1 MFQRLSVSIKHNAH
15 IIFLCLSWY
24 FISSLASQVTKRVLT
39 VCPLPLFLGEF
50 QFIYTAMLAW
60 CSCFIAY
67 SFPSFYRI
75 FPMGTFPEYYSSDRE
90 AGRMVRKPSKLGS
103 LIIPPSRPII
113 QTVLPLGLFQFV
125 GKYFGHTA
133 TSLVP
138 VSTVASIKTLSPMF
152 ILLLQKLLKISTLK
166 ITLTLIFSLCT
177 LVLGVWIIVQEDNRL
192 PVSSNDPSEFSK
204 YGITCAMISMFIF
217 VLQNIYGKAVFTY
230 KSQTNGSP
238 TGSGFSRQES
248 PLPIYEKLDEK
259 LVTENKPK
267 SYDKL
272 TLMIYISLVGFCLS
286 FGWFTVLE
294 FPVLFNYFFQINSS
308 STVIQAFPVSLF
320 LLNGTFHFIQAMIT
334 FHLLGEVSTLTYS
347 IANLM
352 KRFAIIA
359 VSWVFIGRGITWL
372 QVFGLVLNTLGLF
385 LYERC
390 TSQSK
395 TKAKLRPE

>member
-15 IIFLCLSWY
+15 IILLCISWY
-24 FISSLASQVTKRVLT
+24 FISSLASQVTKQVLT
-39 VCPLPLFLGEF
+39 ACPLPLFLGEF
-50 QFIYTAMLAW
+50 QFIYTAALAW

-67 SFPSFYRI
+67 NFPRFYRI
-75 FPMGTFPEYYSSDRE
+75 FPKGTFPEYYSNNGDTNS
-90 AGRMVRKPSKLGS
+90 MVRKPSKIS
-103 LIIPPSRPII
+103 ALIISPSRPIVL
-113 QTVLPLGLFQFV
+113 TVLPLGLFQFV

-152 ILLLQKLLKISTLK
+152 ILLLQKILKISTLK
-166 ITLTLIFSLCT
+166 VTLTLVFSLCT
-177 LVLGVWIIVQEDNRL
+177 LALGVWIIVQQDNRL
-192 PVSSNDPSEFSK
+192 PASSNDLREFSK
-204 YGITCAMISMFIF
+204 YGIICAIISMFIF
-217 VLQNIYGKAVFTY
+217 VLQNIYGKKVFTFR
-230 KSQTNGSP
+230 SQTDGTKSHSGS
-238 TGSGFSRQES
+238 SRQES
-248 PLPIYEKLDEK
+248 PLPMYEKSNEK
-259 LVTENKPK
+259 LITNNKPK

-286 FGWFTVLE
+286 FFWFIVLE
-294 FPVLFNYFFQINSS
+294 FPVLYKYFSQINDSPTIIHS
-308 STVIQAFPVSLF
+308 FPVYLF
-320 LLNGTFHFIQAMIT
+320 LLNGTFHFMQAMIT

-359 VSWVFIGRGITWL
+359 VSWVFIGRRITWL
-372 QVFGLVLNTLGLF
+372 QVFGLILNTLGLF

-395 TKAKLRPE
+395 IKLKLRPE

>member
-1 MFQRLSVSIKHNAH
+1 MLQRLSVSIKHNAH
-15 IIFLCLSWY
+15 IIFLCISWY
-24 FISSLASQVTKRVLT
+24 FISSLASQVTKQVLT

-50 QFIYTAMLAW
+50 QFIYTAILAW
-60 CSCFIAY
+60 LTCYIAY
-67 SFPSFYRI
+67 RYPGFYRI
-75 FPMGTFPEYYSSDRE
+75 FPRGTFPEYYSYDRE
-90 AGRMVRKPSKLGS
+90 TNHMMRKPSKLIT
-103 LIIPPSRPII
+103 LIIAPSKPIL

-152 ILLLQKLLKISTLK
+152 ILLLQKILKISTLK
-166 ITLTLIFSLCT
+166 VTFTLILSLCT
-177 LVLGVWIIVQEDNRL
+177 LVLGVWIIVQEDNRS
-192 PVSSNDPSEFSK
+192 PPSSNDLKEFSK
-204 YGITCAMISMFIF
+204 YGIICAMISMFIF
-217 VLQNIYGKAVFTY
+217 VLQNIYGKTVFTY
-230 KSQTNGSP
+230 KSQTDDSQNN
-238 TGSGFSRQES
+238 SGFSRQES

-259 LVTENKPK
+259 LVAKNNPK

-272 TLMIYISLVGFCLS
+272 TLMIYISVVGFCLS
-286 FGWFTVLE
+286 FGWFITLE
-294 FPVLFNYFFQINSS
+294 FPVLFKYFFQIDTLSP
-308 STVIQAFPVSLF
+308 VIQAFPVSLF

-334 FHLLGEVSTLTYS
+334 FHLLGEISTLTYS

-359 VSWVFIGRGITWL
+359 VSWIFIGRRITML
-372 QVFGLVLNTLGLF
+372 QVSGLVLNTLGLF

-395 TKAKLRPE
+395 TKVKLRPE

>member
-1 MFQRLSVSIKHNAH
+1 MFQRLSVSIRHNAH
-15 IIFLCLSWY
+15 IIFLCICWY
-24 FISSLASQVTKRVLT
+24 FISSLASQVTKQVLT

-67 SFPSFYRI
+67 NYPKFYHI
-75 FPMGTFPEYYSSDRE
+75 FPKGTFPEYYGNGGDSN
-90 AGRMVRKPSKLGS
+90 RMMRKPSKLSS
-103 LIIPPSRPII
+103 LIISPSRPIL

-166 ITLTLIFSLCT
+166 VTLTLTFSLCT
-177 LVLGVWIIVQEDNRL
+177 LVFGVWIIVQEDNRL
-192 PVSSNDPSEFSK
+192 PASANDLKEFSN
-204 YGITCAMISMFIF
+204 YGIICAVISMFIF
-217 VLQNIYGKAVFTY
+217 VLQNIYGKTVFTY
-230 KSQTNGSP
+230 RSQNYSSQTNSGS
-238 TGSGFSRQES
+238 SRQDS
-248 PLPIYEKLDEK
+248 PLPIYEKSNEQPAM
-259 LVTENKPK
+259 ENVPK

-286 FGWFTVLE
+286 FCWFITLE
-294 FPVLFNYFFQINSS
+294 FPILFKYFLGTDNSV
-308 STVIQAFPVSLF
+308 TVIQTFPVSLL

-359 VSWVFIGRGITWL
+359 VSWVFIGRRITWL
-372 QVFGLVLNTLGLF
+372 QIVGLVLNTLGLF

-395 TKAKLRPE
+395 TKIKFRPE

>member
-1 MFQRLSVSIKHNAH
+1 MFQRLSISIRHNAH
-15 IIFLCLSWY
+15 IIFLCICWY
-24 FISSLASQVTKRVLT
+24 FISSLASQVTKQVLT

-67 SFPSFYRI
+67 KYQKFYHI
-75 FPMGTFPEYYSSDRE
+75 FPKGTFPEYYGN
-90 AGRMVRKPSKLGS
+90 AGDSNRMMRKPSKLSS
-103 LIIPPSRPII
+103 LIISPSRPIL

-166 ITLTLIFSLCT
+166 VTLTLTFSLCT
-177 LVLGVWIIVQEDNRL
+177 LVFGVWIIVQEDNRL
-192 PVSSNDPSEFSK
+192 PASSSDLREFSN
-204 YGITCAMISMFIF
+204 YGIICAVISMFIF
-217 VLQNIYGKAVFTY
+217 VLQNIYGKTVFTFRSQ
-230 KSQTNGSP
+230 KDGVQTNSGS
-238 TGSGFSRQES
+238 SREDS
-248 PLPIYEKLDEK
+248 PLPIYEKSNERPAMQN
-259 LVTENKPK
+259 VPK

-286 FGWFTVLE
+286 FCWFITLE
-294 FPVLFNYFFQINSS
+294 FPILFKYFLGTDNSV
-308 STVIQAFPVSLF
+308 TVIQSFPVSLL

-359 VSWVFIGRGITWL
+359 VSWVFIGRRITWL
-372 QVFGLVLNTLGLF
+372 QILGLVLNTLGLF

-395 TKAKLRPE
+395 TKIKFRPE

>member
-1 MFQRLSVSIKHNAH
+1 MFQQLSASIRHNAH
-15 IIFLCLSWY
+15 IIFLCISWY
-24 FISSLASQVTKRVLT
+24 FISSLASQVTKQVLT

-50 QFIYTAMLAW
+50 QFIYTAVLAW
-60 CSCFIAY
+60 FTCYIAY
-67 SFPSFYRI
+67 SFPGFYRI
-75 FPMGTFPEYYSSDRE
+75 FPNGTFPEYYIDDRE
-90 AGRMVRKPSKLGS
+90 TNRAARKESKLSS
-103 LIIPPSRPII
+103 LIIPPSNPIL

-152 ILLLQKLLKISTLK
+152 ILLLQKILKISTLK

-177 LVLGVWIIVQEDNRL
+177 LVLGVWIIVQEDNRS
-192 PVSSNDPSEFSK
+192 PASSNELREFSK
-204 YGITCAMISMFIF
+204 YGVICAMISMFIF
-217 VLQNIYGKAVFTY
+217 VLQNIYGKTVFTY
-230 KSQTNGSP
+230 RSQTDGSQSN
-238 TGSGFSRQES
+238 SGFSRQES
-248 PLPIYEKLDEK
+248 PLPLYEKLDEK
-259 LVTENKPK
+259 LVAKKKPK

-286 FGWFTVLE
+286 FGWFITLE
-294 FPVLFNYFFQINSS
+294 FPVLFRYFFQINSS
-308 STVIQAFPVSLF
+308 STVIKAFPVSLF

-359 VSWVFIGRGITWL
+359 VSWVFIGRRITWL

-395 TKAKLRPE
+395 IKAKIRPE